1 MHTFLSP
8 KVMNELFIRAR
19 EASRQLRLISD
30 DQINAALRRLSDIT
44 GQRADALLRANAE
57 DLAQADPADPKYD
70 RLKLT
75 VPRLNDIASSLRDV
89 AGMKSPLGRILSHTV
104 RPNGLDVERISVP
117 FGVIGIIYEARPN
130 VSFDVSAL
138 CLKSG
143 NACLLK
149 GSAGAWHSNKAIAD
163 LIRIALRDTGI
174 PEDAVILMP
183 PDHEVTDEMMKACGY
198 VDLIIPRGGRKLI
211 DYVRNNSIVPYI
223 ETGAGTCH
231 IYFDIDG
238 DVRKGAPVILNA
250 KVRRVSVCNALDCL
264 LIHSARVAD
273 ALCPLC
279 EGMAR
284 YHVRIYADA
293 PAYEALMG
301 HYPAALLMHA
311 DESNYGREYLDYAL
325 TVKTVKDEDDAIRY
339 IQQYGSGHSEGIIT
353 ENKEHGE
360 RFLSLVDA
368 ACVYLNAPTSF
379 SDGGQLGLGAEIGIS
394 TQKLHARG
402 PMGLEELTTYKWVI
416 RGNGQTRP

>member
-1 MHTFLSP
+1 
-8 KVMNELFIRAR
+8 MNELFIRAR

-30 DQINAALRRLSDIT
+30 DQINAALRHLSDIT

-250 KVRRVSVCNALDCL
+250 SSTASASPTRSAL
-264 LIHSARVAD
+264 SARAWPAIMSGYMPMRRPTRLSRVTIPPSCSCTPMRAT
-273 ALCPLC
+273 
-279 EGMAR
+279 MA
-284 YHVRIYADA
+284 
-293 PAYEALMG
+293 G
-301 HYPAALLMHA
+301 
-311 DESNYGREYLDYAL
+311 N
-325 TVKTVKDEDDAIRY
+325 
-339 IQQYGSGHSEGIIT
+339 
-353 ENKEHGE
+353 
-360 RFLSLVDA
+360 
-368 ACVYLNAPTSF
+368 
-379 SDGGQLGLGAEIGIS
+379 IS
-394 TQKLHARG
+394 TMRS
-402 PMGLEELTTYKWVI
+402 
-416 RGNGQTRP
+416 R

>member
-1 MHTFLSP
+1 
-8 KVMNELFIRAR
+8 MNELFIRAR

-30 DQINAALRRLSDIT
+30 DQINAALRHLSDIT

-163 LIRIALRDTGI
+163 LIRSALRDTGI

-183 PDHEVTDEMMKACGY
+183 PDHKVTDEMMKACGY

-264 LIHSARVAD
+264 LIDRSRVPDLAALVAPLEQSHVTLYADDEAYLALDGRYPHLEHAD
-273 ALCPLC
+273 ATAWDT
-279 EGMAR
+279 EWRDYKMA
-284 YHVRIYADA
+284 VRVVAGID
-293 PAYEALMG
+293 EALA
-301 HYPAALLMHA
+301 HIARH
-311 DESNYGREYLDYAL
+311 
-325 TVKTVKDEDDAIRY
+325 
-339 IQQYGSGHSEGIIT
+339 GSGHSESIIASDQAAQQ
-353 ENKEHGE
+353 
-360 RFLSLVDA
+360 RFTREVDA
-368 ACVYLNAPTSF
+368 ACVYTNLPTSF
-379 SDGGQLGLGAEIGIS
+379 TDGGQFGFGAEIGIS

-402 PMGLEELTTYKWVI
+402 PMGLPEITTYKYVI
-416 RGNGQTRP
+416 AGNGQVRNS